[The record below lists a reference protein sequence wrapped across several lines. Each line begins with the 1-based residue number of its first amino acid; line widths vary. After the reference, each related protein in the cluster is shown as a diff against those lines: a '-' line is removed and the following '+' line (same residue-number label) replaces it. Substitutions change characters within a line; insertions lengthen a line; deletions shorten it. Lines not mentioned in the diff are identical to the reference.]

1 MIPGLHC
8 GKSVDLSLEKNQDTT
23 MGTKMGIIFVILSLL
38 LLTGCGFFQGS
49 KEEGAIARV
58 GDKILYYDD
67 IKGVV
72 PSGAAPSDSLTAVN
86 NYIQN
91 WIKQQAVLQ
100 KAEANLPPH
109 QLDVEQ
115 KLENYRRSLIVHQ
128 YKTALIRQNLDTIVS
143 DAQIQDYYDKHKNNF
158 TLRDN
163 IVRILYVKLPRDA
176 PNQRQLRA
184 YMQSDN
190 PDDRRKLKEFC
201 ERYAVNYYLD
211 DNSWLFFNDLL
222 KEIPI
227 ETYHQEN
234 YLRNHRYVVEEDSL
248 YSYHVMIKGF
258 RIKEST
264 SPLSFERDRIY
275 DMIVNQRKMELI
287 REMEKAV
294 VREAYKNNLVNR
306 FDRAPD

>member
-1 MIPGLHC
+1 MY
-8 GKSVDLSLEKNQDTT
+8 SEDLQ
-23 MGTKMGIIFVILSLL
+23 
-38 LLTGCGFFQGS
+38 
-49 KEEGAIARV
+49 
-58 GDKILYYDD
+58 
-67 IKGVV
+67 GVV
-72 PSGAAPSDSLTAVN
+72 PSRANPSDSLTAVN

-109 QLDVEQ
+109 QLDVSQ

-143 DAQIQDYYDKHKNNF
+143 DAQIQEYYEEHKDNF
-158 TLRDN
+158 KLRDN
-163 IVRILYVKLPRDA
+163 IIRILYVKLPRNA
-176 PNQRQLRA
+176 PNQRQLRG
-184 YMQSDN
+184 YMQSDD

-201 ERYAVNYYLD
+201 ERYAVNHYLD

-248 YSYHVMIKGF
+248 FSYHIMIKGF
-258 RIKEST
+258 RIKESI
-264 SPLSFERDRIY
+264 SPLSFERDRIH
-275 DMIVNQRKMELI
+275 DMIVNQRKMDLI
-287 REMEKAV
+287 RDMEKAV
-294 VREAYKNNLVNR
+294 VTEAYEKNLVKR
-306 FDRAPD
+306 FDRSSD